1 MWLENKSKLIRVI
14 TINCILILLTLLSFE
29 LNLNLFYILS
39 VIIPIAL
46 ITVTG
51 VLIELWNFNLKI
63 FLFFLDVSFIS
74 VLLYTLILFFIGN
87 KYPYLS
93 IGYAPVSLIF
103 FLSLGLALIIPLHLY
118 SFFKNKNKV

>member
-1 MWLENKSKLIRVI
+1 MWIANKSKLIKVI
-14 TINCILILLTLLSFE
+14 SINCILTLLVLFSFE

-46 ITVTG
+46 IAVCG
-51 VLIELWNFNLKI
+51 VLIDIWNFNLKI
-63 FLFFLDVSFIS
+63 FSLFLDVSFIS
-74 VLLYTLILFFIGN
+74 ILLYTLMLFFIDN
-87 KYPYLS
+87 NYPYLS
-93 IGYAPVSLIF
+93 IGYAPVSLVF